1 MDLLAIGGAT
11 EKTNECT
18 LIQMKSTCDISMTDG
33 SVKCTMIMQMT
44 LTTSTM
50 LMIISTTMEK
60 RVKKAK
66 IKRRRVKEKKINRK
80 RKKIKNWQNK
90 RGNKENKKQR
100 MKRSN

>member
-1 MDLLAIGGAT
+1 MDHLAIGGAT

-33 SVKCTMIMQMT
+33 SEKCTMIMQMT